1 MFNSKNITV
10 MKTKKKQ
17 KQISL
22 EEYVRTYCQEKRIRQ
37 RYAVYVTPDM
47 HDKLKEVAFMFRF
60 DHHTTIASL
69 VDAILT
75 HHLDAHRELLN
86 DEYHRFWE
94 PEMNGGMDEPDE
106 GDSESCQ
113 ADDSEEQ

>member
-1 MFNSKNITV
+1 MSS
-10 MKTKKKQ
+10 KKKQ
-17 KQISL
+17 KQVSV
-22 EEYVRTYCQEKRIRQ
+22 EEYIQTYCQEKRIRQ

-47 HDKLKEVAFMFRF
+47 HEKLKEVAFLFRF

-86 DEYHRFWE
+86 DEYRRFHDMFRRDLE
-94 PEMNGGMDEPDE
+94 SYGSRRSDET
-106 GDSESCQ
+106 DSESCPD
-113 ADDSEEQ
+113 DDSEEQ